1 MAGGGVDGGATA
13 AARDRAWQPAG
24 RRYSTRTRWIELNR
38 DVIIDL
44 WNQAITPDVAIA
56 SCKSCRNRRERDR
69 GSLHH
74 RATVCWRRSQTNT
87 APRLMRS
94 AAAKPPTI
102 APVQSPRP
110 LLGWHRTATTLR
122 YRRAVTVLAAAA
134 LVGSFDHIT
143 LPQPIDRQGVRQFAK
158 ILELRHEA
166 RARGPTVSMRTDLR
180 LSTSQRRCSGH
191 SSETQTRSREW

>member
-74 RATVCWRRSQTNT
+74 RGR
-87 APRLMRS
+87 
-94 AAAKPPTI
+94 
-102 APVQSPRP
+102 
-110 LLGWHRTATTLR
+110 
-122 YRRAVTVLAAAA
+122 RRAGVARRKYRISTYAIG
-134 LVGSFDHIT
+134 VGDSADN
-143 LPQPIDRQGVRQFAK
+143 
-158 ILELRHEA
+158 
-166 RARGPTVSMRTDLR
+166 RARPKPTPAAWLASNRDDPPIPARSHSVS
-180 LSTSQRRCSGH
+180 SSSSRR
-191 SSETQTRSREW
+191 EFRSYYVTPTH